1 MFCGTC
7 VASLHSRPFRG
18 ESIPPGCPP
27 RSPRGITLI
36 FGVIPMKNQFLEAGQ
51 IVNTHGIQGEVKIV
65 PWCDTPEFLCQFDTL
80 YLDGRPV
87 KVLARRVHKGNVLA
101 RLEGVSDVN
110 AAMVL
115 KGKTVFID
123 RTGVELPDG
132 RHFIADLIGLDVLD
146 ADSGEKLGVV
156 ADVLTPPAHEVYVV
170 KGEHEYMIPAVD
182 EFLVETS
189 VEGGYLKVR
198 LIEGMRT
205 DV

>member
-1 MFCGTC
+1 
-7 VASLHSRPFRG
+7 
-18 ESIPPGCPP
+18 
-27 RSPRGITLI
+27 
-36 FGVIPMKNQFLEAGQ
+36 MKNQFLEAGQ

-65 PWCDTPEFLCQFDTL
+65 PWCDSPEFLCQFDVL
-80 YLDGRPV
+80 YVDGKPV
-87 KVLARRVHKGNVLA
+87 KIRSARIHKGNLLA
-101 RLEGVSDVN
+101 FLEGVNDVN
-110 AAMVL
+110 AAMAL

-132 RHFIADLIGLDVLD
+132 RHFIADLMGLDVID
-146 ADSGEKLGVV
+146 AATGEKIGVV

-182 EFLVETS
+182 EFLAETN
-189 VEGGYLKVR
+189 VEGGYIKVR